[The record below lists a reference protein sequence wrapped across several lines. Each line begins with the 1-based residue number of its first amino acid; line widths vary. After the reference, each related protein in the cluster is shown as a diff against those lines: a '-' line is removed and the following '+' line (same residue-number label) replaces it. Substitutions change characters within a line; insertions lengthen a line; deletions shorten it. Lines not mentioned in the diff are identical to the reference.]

1 MFSGI
6 YVFEAS
12 QVYQCLTSVPFNDAV
27 ALRFVDYYNE
37 TMQFHSTLAYLKD
50 PPEGYQQ
57 PSVDLVDALAVIK
70 QNITAGYYKNQYA
83 FEAEVQKLVYSVHD
97 MHVDLWAGILS
108 AFSFGSEYEIV
119 SVSKDGK
126 ELPQLYLTGKFV
138 QVCESSL
145 KLTES
150 QATSFTM
157 IIRSPS
163 LLSTAK
169 TPSST

>member
-97 MHVDLWAGILS
+97 MHVDLWAEFSLPSHSAVSTKLSPSPKTEKSFLSYILLVS
-108 AFSFGSEYEIV
+108 LSK
-119 SVSKDGK
+119 SVS
-126 ELPQLYLTGKFV
+126 LV
-138 QVCESSL
+138 
-145 KLTES
+145 
-150 QATSFTM
+150 
-157 IIRSPS
+157 
-163 LLSTAK
+163 
-169 TPSST
+169 